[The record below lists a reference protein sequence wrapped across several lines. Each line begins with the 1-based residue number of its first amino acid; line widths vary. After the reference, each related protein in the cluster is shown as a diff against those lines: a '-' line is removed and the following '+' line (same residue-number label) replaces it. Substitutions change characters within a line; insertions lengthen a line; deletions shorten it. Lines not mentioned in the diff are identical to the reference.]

1 MPTIK
6 VPKIKIPSVDI
17 PSVPF
22 VTEHVLTGVLPACNL
37 VDRDLKITQN
47 PTIVFY
53 NRKQEVTCPQTLIT
67 NTAPVEEEQEK
78 TTAPKAE
85 RQKIRSIVYDPQDP
99 IETEA
104 IESNK
109 EVSPFKTVYIPPIN
123 VRKKTTEELYTPCPP
138 KNAPYRKGDWRNE
151 LRLER
156 LLKYERG
163 LLDGSC
169 NAVWEE
175 VPWVDQFIPSA
186 SVTVSTALIAGV
198 AAIVPLLLAAVK
210 PLTKQIIKRIAN
222 VFKGKNN
229 KGR

>member
-1 MPTIK
+1 MPSIK
-6 VPKIKIPSVDI
+6 VPKITIPTVDI

-22 VTEHVLTGVLPACNL
+22 VTEFVLTGVQPACDL

-53 NRKQEVTCPQTLIT
+53 NRKQYATCPQGPIIA
-67 NTAPVEEEQEK
+67 TAPVEEEK

-85 RQKIRSIVYDPQDP
+85 KQKIRSIVYDPQDS

-104 IESNK
+104 IENNDETSA
-109 EVSPFKTVYIPPIN
+109 FKTVYIPPIN
-123 VRKKTTEELYTPCPP
+123 VKKKTAEELYTPCPP

-175 VPWVDQFIPSA
+175 VPWVDQFIPTA
-186 SVTVSTALIAGV
+186 SVTVSTALIASV

-210 PLTKQIIKRIAN
+210 PLTKQVIKRIAN
-222 VFKGKNN
+222 LFKGKKN
-229 KGR
+229 KVR

>member
-1 MPTIK
+1 VPDIK
-6 VPKIKIPSVDI
+6 VPKITIPTVDI

-22 VTEHVLTGVLPACNL
+22 VTEFVLTGVQPACDL

-53 NRKQEVTCPQTLIT
+53 NRKQYATCPQGPIT
-67 NTAPVEEEQEK
+67 ATAPVEEDK
-78 TTAPKAE
+78 ATAPKAE
-85 RQKIRSIVYDPQDP
+85 RQRIRSIVYDPQDT
-99 IETEA
+99 IETESSSKYSSGIQLKGA
-104 IESNK
+104 FMPLRK
-109 EVSPFKTVYIPPIN
+109 EEKA
-123 VRKKTTEELYTPCPP
+123 EEFYPLCPP

-198 AAIVPLLLAAVK
+198 AATVPLLLAVVK
-210 PLTKQIIKRIAN
+210 PLTKQVVKRVAN
-222 VFKGKNN
+222 LFKGKKN
-229 KGR
+229 KVR

>member
-1 MPTIK
+1 MPDIK
-6 VPKIKIPSVDI
+6 VPKITIPTVDI

-22 VTEHVLTGVLPACNL
+22 VTEFVLTGVQPACDL

-53 NRKQEVTCPQTLIT
+53 NRKQYATCPQGPIT
-67 NTAPVEEEQEK
+67 ATAPVEEEK

-85 RQKIRSIVYDPQDP
+85 RQRIRSIVYDPNDT
-99 IETEA
+99 IETESSSKYSSGIKLKGA
-104 IESNK
+104 
-109 EVSPFKTVYIPPIN
+109 FMPPKN
-123 VRKKTTEELYTPCPP
+123 EEKAEELYPLCPP

-198 AAIVPLLLAAVK
+198 AATVPLLLAVVK
-210 PLTKQIIKRIAN
+210 PLTKQVVKRVAN
-222 VFKGKNN
+222 LFKGKKN
-229 KGR
+229 KVR